1 MKNRSW
7 IVLRGLARAA
17 GHWGSFK
24 DLLIEKFPNDEFEF
38 LDLPGN
44 GVRFDEESPLQI
56 SDYVHAIR
64 SHSEF
69 IRAGKK
75 VHILSVSLGG
85 MITVEW
91 MRLFPDEVV
100 KSYVMCTSSRN
111 DAMFYERFRA
121 INLWKSRGMLS
132 FKRDDLKWEETILDM
147 VANSHDRK
155 KEELP
160 RLLEVTK
167 KYPMKKSNVFRQLL
181 AASRY
186 SFPDQAPGDIQLI
199 GSYGDKLVDPKC
211 TLRIAQRWGME
222 PIMHPWSGHDIAIDD
237 PHWIIEQIL

>member
-7 IVLRGLARAA
+7 IVLRGLARAV

-24 DLLIEKFPNDEFEF
+24 DLLIEKFPQDEFEF

-44 GVRFDEESPLQI
+44 GTRYEEESPLEI
-56 SDYVHAIR
+56 SDYVSDLRA
-64 SHSEF
+64 HSEF
-69 IRAGKK
+69 IQQRKR

-91 MRLFPDEVV
+91 MRQFPDEII
-100 KSYVMCTSSRN
+100 KAYVMCTSSRS
-111 DAMFYERFRA
+111 DGMPYERFRA
-121 INLWKSRGMLS
+121 SNLWKSRGMLS
-132 FKRDDLKWEETILDM
+132 FKRDDRKWEETILDM
-147 VANSHDRK
+147 VANNHDRK
-155 KEELP
+155 EAELP
-160 RLLEVTK
+160 RLLEVSK
-167 KYPMKKSNVFRQLL
+167 KYPMHILNIFRQLL

-222 PIMHPWSGHDIAIDD
+222 PIMHPWAGHDIAIDD
-237 PHWIIEQIL
+237 PEWIVEQIL